1 MKLKGTANGAIEH
14 AADKLKP
21 ELKLH
26 DIMKIL
32 VGASMLAIPTSLTE
46 EVWDLGKALSWT
58 NVMIMFVVEYTIIA
72 AFILLESHKE
82 HQKIYPREGI
92 KRVLAILLLSAGIIG
107 MFLALAGQLPLFT
120 DTAVAVKRVII
131 GMLPA
136 SMSATVLD
144 SL

>member
-1 MKLKGTANGAIEH
+1 MKLKETANGAIEH
-14 AADKLKP
+14 AANKLKP

-46 EVWDLGKALSWT
+46 EVWNLGKALSWSY
-58 NVMIMFVVEYTIIA
+58 VMLMFLVEYTIIA

>member
-1 MKLKGTANGAIEH
+1 MKANNIANEPIGLAVS
-14 AADKLKP
+14 KLKP

-46 EVWDLGKALSWT
+46 EVWNLGKALSWT
-58 NVMIMFVVEYTIIA
+58 NVMIMFLVEYTIIA

-92 KRVLAILLLSAGIIG
+92 KRVLAILLLSGGIIG